1 MNHINKDKVVNM
13 YNYESYSQILLILFL
28 ILLLIYFIVVYNKI
42 N

>member
-1 MNHINKDKVVNM
+1 MNHIIKDRVVNI
-13 YNYESYSQILLILFL
+13 YNYENYSQILLILFI